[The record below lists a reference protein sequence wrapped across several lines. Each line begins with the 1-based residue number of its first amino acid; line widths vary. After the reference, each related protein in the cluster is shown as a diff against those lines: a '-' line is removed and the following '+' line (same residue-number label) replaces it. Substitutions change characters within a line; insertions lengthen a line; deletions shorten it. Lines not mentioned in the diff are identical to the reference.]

1 MLIERGF
8 AAAASLFCALLYMPT
23 CPPVPLSS
31 FSPHQRGHAHQHRQ
45 VKVVETAEAVV
56 KEAEEE
62 HARLQKEYQDMC
74 AGVATEKEGSRT
86 LTDQVRRELN

>member
-1 MLIERGF
+1 M
-8 AAAASLFCALLYMPT
+8 
-23 CPPVPLSS
+23 
-31 FSPHQRGHAHQHRQ
+31 
-45 VKVVETAEAVV
+45 VETAEAVV

-86 LTDQVRRELN
+86 LTDQVRRELNRPDPLQQRKRRSIGSDESCCLGQRSYIAIYTRPQNLRSDLRH